1 MNTVDMWKVLEIE
14 PTKDENEIV
23 NAYRSK
29 VVTVN
34 PEDDA
39 EGFMLLREAFE
50 MAINFARE
58 DDALEGGEGTSDEPE
73 EKTEVD
79 LHIDKAKDIYED
91 IFKRGDISLWED
103 WVKDPICI
111 ELDTSDAVREALLV
125 FIMGHFMLPYE
136 VWQLLDKTFNIVQ
149 DRQALQ
155 EVFPPDFISFV
166 IFHIENESFVDF
178 SCIEEKAGFE
188 ERHGIKL
195 PDIKIEGKPGVFDP
209 EKYESEVD
217 SYLRYLGFAQ
227 AYNNNIRMY
236 ELEDGKNS
244 VEDGMSEEEAEKTK
258 KRVVE
263 EAKKNKQKEI
273 DVFTCVLEYL
283 DSFPYFHPIQIA
295 AKINLLTYLE
305 RYDEARELEKLVI
318 LEHHFEEKNYTC
330 GMAAYQLLMDIA
342 LRPEGT
348 TDDEKKK
355 IIEESEKYI
364 ENIIKELP
372 NNTAILLAKATKEM
386 IEERFEDSNDTVISI
401 LDKNSRTY
409 EAVWLMREINRR
421 TVIRYEE
428 KLKDGELS
436 AKEKVDLAWS
446 YFRVEDIENVLRI
459 LEQTEPDDESFYGY
473 NNLYGRSYHI
483 KKKYEEALP
492 YLAKWVDMLDEM
504 VAKDKAG
511 EELSKKDRDR
521 VNRKAFCYYMY
532 ASCLDEL
539 GIYEDSEKF
548 YLKSIEAAKEIKGE
562 ANELLFY
569 QESYGKM
576 LGKMKRYEDAMRV
589 WDEMIESVDH
599 CVPAFIHRQETA
611 HELRNAQLV
620 IDDYYNI
627 TRDFP
632 QYANAYVLAAK
643 VFYIYNQI
651 EDVKSVLERAK
662 EAGVESDRLRI
673 YEAKLLDN
681 EGNWAETR
689 KLFSDIEQRIEN
701 KESDVEDVA
710 DFYADVA
717 SFLINTR
724 EENGERKYLYE
735 VDKYLSKGFKEE
747 PKNLRLLWIKTDLEE
762 FRGNEADHVYEE
774 MIGYY
779 PEDSQIYYEYGEYL
793 RRKEKNDKAIQ
804 MYKKCLEKNPKH
816 RVANNKLMN
825 IYQQKYSEEERPED
839 YKEAVFYGSKQ
850 LEIIDD
856 DYYRIERA
864 LVYLDGY
871 ELEKARE
878 DAEKAIE
885 FKADNTY
892 AHNALGLYYVK
903 KRDYINAIKCFD
915 KSIKVMEKGETPT
928 PYLNAARCQESLENY
943 QAAIEYM
950 QKCIEI
956 FDSTISRKQTLARLY
971 TKNRE
976 YLNADKIYIELHDYY
991 TKQRKETQNKWYDS
1005 SIVKNLIR
1013 RVGIAHLSGDEA
1025 AAEARI
1031 DEINKFLKKNLYLDK
1046 SLDMISKG
1054 NVRKVNADLFR
1065 ALADFYL
1072 NDERNYKLAITYFE
1086 KVIRYSMPK
1095 GNPSTI
1101 PSMVDLKGKLFGIGK
1116 KPGTLKLEKPEE
1128 LTDDVNKLREFG
1140 EMYRY
1145 FAGACYAFGLKDA
1158 AAEIAQRAFECYRR
1172 AFGEVENYVR
1182 YPGAAPLR
1190 ISDLG
1195 MLMFFAGRREEAFKY
1210 VEKAFK
1216 MSPCDFCNYSRCYD
1230 KILAQ
1235 ARMAEL
1241 SGDIPK
1247 AIELFK
1253 QARRISNNDVEVYMA
1268 LRALAGNVE

>member
-58 DDALEGGEGTSDEPE
+58 DDALEDGDDPE
-73 EKTEVD
+73 EEAGEKTEVD
-79 LHIDKAKDIYED
+79 LHVDKAKEIYED
-91 IFKRGDISLWED
+91 IFKRSDVSLWEE
-103 WVKDPICI
+103 WVNDPICI
-111 ELDTSDAVREALLV
+111 ELDTCDAVREALLV
-125 FIMGHFMLPYE
+125 FIMGHFLLPYP
-136 VWQLLDKTFNIVQ
+136 VWKLLDKTFNIVQ

-155 EVFPPDFISFV
+155 EIFPPDFIAFV
-166 IFHIENESFVDF
+166 IFHIENESFIDF
-178 SCIEEKAGFE
+178 SCIEEKEGFE
-188 ERHGIKL
+188 ERNGYAIPDVKL
-195 PDIKIEGKPGVFDP
+195 QSKPGIFDP

-217 SYLRYLGFAQ
+217 SYLRYLGFVQ

-236 ELEDGKNS
+236 ELEDGKNA
-244 VEDGMSEEEAEKTK
+244 VEDGMSDEEIEKVK
-258 KRVVE
+258 QKAVE
-263 EAKKNKQKEI
+263 EAKVNRENELEL
-273 DVFTCVLEYL
+273 FTAVLDYL
-283 DSFPYFHPIQIA
+283 DSFSYFHPIQIA
-295 AKINLLTYLE
+295 AKINLLNYLE
-305 RYDEARELEKLVI
+305 RYDEMRELASQVV
-318 LEHHFEEKNYTC
+318 LEHHFEEHNYTN
-330 GMAAYQLLMDIA
+330 GMSCYQLLMDTV
-342 LRPEGT
+342 LRPECT
-348 TDDEKKK
+348 EDDTKKHILEESGR
-355 IIEESEKYI
+355 IIEGVLETSP
-364 ENIIKELP
+364 EN
-372 NNTAILLAKATKEM
+372 TGGLLAKATHQM
-386 IEERFEDSNDTVISI
+386 AEERFEDANDSVISI
-401 LDKNSRTY
+401 LDRNSRTA
-409 EAVWLMREINRR
+409 EAIWLLKEINRR
-421 TVIRYEE
+421 SIVRYEE
-428 KLKDGELS
+428 KLEEGS
-436 AKEKVDLAWS
+436 ITTKEKVDLAWS
-446 YFRVEDIENVLRI
+446 YFRLEDVDNVFRVLD
-459 LEQTEPDDESFYGY
+459 QTEPDDESFYGY
-473 NNLYGRSYHI
+473 NNLYGRCYHM
-483 KKKYEEALP
+483 KKEYKKALP
-492 YLAKWVDMLDEM
+492 YLAKWVEMLDQLI
-504 VAKDKAG
+504 ADKEAG
-511 EELSKKDRDR
+511 KELNKKDNERT
-521 VNRKAFCYYMY
+521 NRKAFCYYMY
-532 ASCLDEL
+532 ASCLEEL
-539 GIYEDSEKF
+539 KGFEDAELF
-548 YLKSIEAAKEIKGE
+548 YLKAIQAAKEIKGE

-576 LGKMKRYEDAMRV
+576 LGKMKRYEDSMKV

-599 CVPAFIHRQETA
+599 CVPAYIHRQETA

-627 TRDFP
+627 TRDLP
-632 QYANAYVLAAK
+632 QYANAYCLAAK
-643 VFYIYNQI
+643 VFYIYNQL
-651 EDVKSVLERAK
+651 EDVKSVLARAK
-662 EAGVESDRLRI
+662 EAGVESDRLKI
-673 YEAKLLDN
+673 FEAKLLDHDDKWN
-681 EGNWAETR
+681 EAR
-689 KLFSDIEQRIEN
+689 KLYSEIEESIDA
-701 KESDVEDVA
+701 KESDVEDTA

-724 EENGERKYLYE
+724 EESGERKYLYE
-735 VDKYLSKGFKEE
+735 VEKYLNKGFKTA

-762 FRGNEADHVYEE
+762 FRGNDADHVYDE
-774 MIGYY
+774 MLGYY
-779 PEDSQIYYEYGEYL
+779 PSDDQIYYEYGEYL
-793 RRKEKNDKAIQ
+793 RRSDKLEKAKQ
-804 MYKKCLEKNPKH
+804 MYKKCLEINPNHK
-816 RVANNKLMN
+816 VANNKLMN
-825 IYQQKYSEEERPED
+825 IYQQEYSDVEKPES
-839 YKEAVFYGSKQ
+839 YKEAVHYGGKQ
-850 LEIIDD
+850 LELIDD
-856 DYYRIERA
+856 DFYRIERA

-871 ELEKARE
+871 DLEKAKE

-885 FKADNTY
+885 FRENNTY
-892 AHNALGLYYVK
+892 AHNALGLYFLK
-903 KRDYINAIKCFD
+903 KRDYDNALKCFE
-915 KSIKVMEKGETPT
+915 KAIEVMDDRETPT
-928 PYLNAARCQESLENY
+928 PYINASRCLEAMGDY
-943 QAAIEYM
+943 ASAIEKM
-950 QKCIEI
+950 KKCIEL
-956 FDSTISRKQTLARLY
+956 FDSTINRKQGLARLY

-1025 AAEARI
+1025 AANARI
-1031 DEINKFLKKNLYLDK
+1031 DEINTFLKKNLYLDK

-1095 GNPSTI
+1095 GDPSVG
-1101 PSMVDLKGKLFGIGK
+1101 PSMVDLKGKLFGLGK
-1116 KPGTLKLEKPEE
+1116 RSKLLKLEKPEE

-1145 FAGACYAFGLKDA
+1145 FAGACYAFGFKDVA
-1158 AAEIAQRAFECYRR
+1158 QEIAERAFECYRR

-1195 MLMFFAGRREEAFKY
+1195 MLMFFAGRQDEAYKY
-1210 VEKAFK
+1210 VEKAYN
-1216 MSPCDFCNYSRCYD
+1216 MPPCDFCNYGRCYD

-1253 QARRISNNDVEVYMA
+1253 EARKISNNDVEVYMA